1 MAWHDLSQQA
11 VERRCEVTMT
21 AMVNG
26 DGDETGG
33 DDDDDFDDGDGD
45 NDGDDDH
52 DDDHF
57 NTGLRRFDSPGGPA
71 ASSDW
76 ISTCRAQCSVRP
88 VSPVAPRAD
97 PWSAGGGGSRGP
109 RGAPC
114 FVIQASF

>member
-21 AMVNG
+21 VMVNG
-26 DGDETGG
+26 DGDDAGG

-57 NTGLRRFDSPGGPA
+57 NTGLRIAEAATRDASDAALYPA
-71 ASSDW
+71 KLRQRIFQETIMKRLLS
-76 ISTCRAQCSVRP
+76 CCM
-88 VSPVAPRAD
+88 
-97 PWSAGGGGSRGP
+97 
-109 RGAPC
+109 
-114 FVIQASF
+114 